1 MKLRRIAQ
9 NHWDESSELAYAK
22 AVIGKKHQDDLAH
35 PWYRRSQRSSGAGRL
50 EPTGSRGGGRSH
62 VQMGALVGDG
72 LDASG
77 GGAE

>member
-35 PWYRRSQRSSGAGRL
+35 PWYRRSQRSSGGR
-50 EPTGSRGGGRSH
+50 PPGADRVTGRRPVTCADGRARG
-62 VQMGALVGDG
+62 
-72 LDASG
+72 
-77 GGAE
+77 